1 MTKIKLRLIE
11 KCKEEEGRKKKE
23 IKSILYTV
31 YTVQYIEKSWK
42 DMREIGEEYY
52 SMYEYTQCIP
62 SYSRLLVAW
71 ILNDTS
77 KYIVHHTVE
86 SEGI

>member
-1 MTKIKLRLIE
+1 MTKIKLRPIE

-52 SMYEYTQCIP
+52 SMYEYTVYP
-62 SYSRLLVAW
+62 P
-71 ILNDTS
+71 
-77 KYIVHHTVE
+77 TVG
-86 SEGI
+86 S